1 MGSLSELTGKLGKGL
16 KKYKYAVLVLLLGV
30 ALLLLPGR
38 KATQTQET
46 AATQSTAQ
54 DDDAYAAMMEQRL
67 TDMLSKIDGA
77 GRVEVM
83 LTLRT
88 GSRTRFQTDTQTSE
102 DTGAEE
108 TRRSEERKTVIL
120 SEGSAYDKAAVSAVD
135 YPLFQGAL
143 IVSEG
148 ADTASVRLALTQ
160 AVAALT
166 GLSSDQITVVK
177 MK

>member
-1 MGSLSELTGKLGKGL
+1 MVRANEITGKVLKVL
-16 KKYKYAVLVLLLGV
+16 KKYKYAVLILLLGI
-30 ALLLLPGR
+30 ALLLLPSS
-38 KATQTQET
+38 KKETQTQT
-46 AATQSTAQ
+46 AEAPQTTA
-54 DDDAYAAMMEQRL
+54 DDDTYAAQTEQRL
-67 TDMLSKIDGA
+67 TEMLSNIEGA
-77 GRVEVM
+77 GKVEVM

-88 GSRTRFQTDTQTSE
+88 GSRTRYLTDTQNSEETSDSGTQRTSE
-102 DTGAEE
+102 Q
-108 TRRSEERKTVIL
+108 KTVIL

-148 ADTASVRLALTQ
+148 ADSASVKLALTQ

>member
-1 MGSLSELTGKLGKGL
+1 MVHLNEITGKLPKAL
-16 KKYKYAVLVLLLGV
+16 KKYKYAALILLLGI
-30 ALLLLPGR
+30 ALLLLPSG
-38 KATQTQET
+38 KKQTQNEPVS
-46 AATQSTAQ
+46 AEFN
-54 DDDAYAAMMEQRL
+54 DDAYAALTEQRL
-67 TDMLSKIDGA
+67 TQILSNIEGA

-88 GSRTRFQTDTQTSE
+88 GSRTRYQTDTQNSE
-102 DTGAEE
+102 DVTDGGKQ
-108 TRRSEERKTVIL
+108 RSEEQKTVIL

-143 IVSEG
+143 IVSDG
-148 ADTASVRLALTQ
+148 ADTASVKLALMQ
-160 AVAALT
+160 AVSALT

>member
-1 MGSLSELTGKLGKGL
+1 MAHLNEFTGKLLKAL
-16 KKYKYAVLVLLLGV
+16 KKYKYAVLILLLGI
-30 ALLLLPGR
+30 ALLLLPSG
-38 KATQTQET
+38 KKQPQTQGEPAHT
-46 AATQSTAQ
+46 EFNDDTYATLT
-54 DDDAYAAMMEQRL
+54 EQRL
-67 TDMLSKIDGA
+67 TQILSNIEGA

-88 GSRTRFQTDTQTSE
+88 GSRTRYQTDTQSSE
-102 DTGAEE
+102 DITDGGKQ
-108 TRRSEERKTVIL
+108 RSDEQKTVIL

-143 IVSEG
+143 IVSDG
-148 ADTASVRLALTQ
+148 ADTASVKLALLQ
-160 AVAALT
+160 AVSALT

>member
-1 MGSLSELTGKLGKGL
+1 MVRVNEITGKLLKAA
-16 KKYKYAVLVLLLGV
+16 KKYKYALLILLLGV
-30 ALLLLPGR
+30 ALLLLPSG
-38 KATQTQET
+38 KKEAQTQNEPADT
-46 AATQSTAQ
+46 VT
-54 DDDAYAAMMEQRL
+54 DDKAYAAVTEQRL
-67 TDMLSKIDGA
+67 TEMLSKIEGA

-88 GSRTRFQTDTQTSE
+88 GTRTRYQTDTQN
-102 DTGAEE
+102 
-108 TRRSEERKTVIL
+108 SEESSDSGTQRSSEQKTVIL

-148 ADTASVRLALTQ
+148 ADSASVKLALTQ

-166 GLSSDQITVVK
+166 GLSSDQITVVNLK
-177 MK
+177 

>member
-1 MGSLSELTGKLGKGL
+1 MVRANEITGKVLKVL
-16 KKYKYAVLVLLLGV
+16 KKYKYAVLILLLGI
-30 ALLLLPGR
+30 ALLLLPSS
-38 KATQTQET
+38 KKETQTQT
-46 AATQSTAQ
+46 AEAPQTTA
-54 DDDAYAAMMEQRL
+54 DDDAYAAETEQRL
-67 TDMLSKIDGA
+67 TEMLSNIEGA
-77 GRVEVM
+77 GKVEVM

-88 GSRTRFQTDTQTSE
+88 GSRTRYLTDTQNSEETSDSGTQRTSE
-102 DTGAEE
+102 Q
-108 TRRSEERKTVIL
+108 KTVIL

-148 ADTASVRLALTQ
+148 ADSASVKLALTQ

>member
-30 ALLLLPGR
+30 ALLLLPG
-38 KATQTQET
+38 KKEQPQET
-46 AATQSTAQ
+46 AAPQSTAE

-77 GRVEVM
+77 GKVEVM

-102 DTGAEE
+102 DTGADE

-148 ADTASVRLALTQ
+148 ADAASVRLALTQ

>member
-1 MGSLSELTGKLGKGL
+1 MVRANEITGKVLKVL
-16 KKYKYAVLVLLLGV
+16 KKYKYAVLILLLGI
-30 ALLLLPGR
+30 ALLLLPSS
-38 KATQTQET
+38 KKETQTQT
-46 AATQSTAQ
+46 AEAPQTTA
-54 DDDAYAAMMEQRL
+54 DDDTYAAQTEQRL
-67 TDMLSKIDGA
+67 TEMLSKIDGA

-88 GSRTRFQTDTQTSE
+88 GSRTRYLTDTQNSEETSE
-102 DTGAEE
+102 SGTQR
-108 TRRSEERKTVIL
+108 TSEQKTVIL

-148 ADTASVRLALTQ
+148 ADSASVKLALTQ

>member
-1 MGSLSELTGKLGKGL
+1 MVRANDITRKVLKIL
-16 KKYKYAVLVLLLGV
+16 KKYKFAVLILLLGI
-30 ALLLLPGR
+30 ALLLLPSSQ
-38 KATQTQET
+38 KETKTQTTEAPQTTE
-46 AATQSTAQ
+46 
-54 DDDAYAAMMEQRL
+54 DDDAYAAQTEQRL
-67 TDMLSKIDGA
+67 TEMLSNIEGA
-77 GRVEVM
+77 GKVEVM

-88 GSRTRFQTDTQTSE
+88 GSRTRYLTDTQNSEETSDSGTQRTSE
-102 DTGAEE
+102 Q
-108 TRRSEERKTVIL
+108 KTVIL

-148 ADTASVRLALTQ
+148 ADSASVKLALTQ

>member
-1 MGSLSELTGKLGKGL
+1 M
-16 KKYKYAVLVLLLGV
+16 GV

-38 KATQTQET
+38 KATQTQVT

-148 ADTASVRLALTQ
+148 ADNAAVRWNILC
-160 AVAALT
+160 AVSSLT
-166 GLSSDQITVVK
+166 GLGADRITMVK

>member
-1 MGSLSELTGKLGKGL
+1 MVRANEITGKVLKVL
-16 KKYKYAVLVLLLGV
+16 KKYKYAVLILLLGI
-30 ALLLLPGR
+30 ALLLLPSS
-38 KATQTQET
+38 KKETQTASET
-46 AATQSTAQ
+46 VQTET
-54 DDDAYAAMMEQRL
+54 DDDAYAALTEQRL
-67 TDMLSKIDGA
+67 TEMLSKIEGA

-88 GSRTRFQTDTQTSE
+88 GSRTRYQTDAQNS
-102 DTGAEE
+102 EE
-108 TRRSEERKTVIL
+108 TSDSGTKHASEQKTVIL

-148 ADTASVRLALTQ
+148 ADSASVKLALTQ